1 MGASPW
7 GQAKFTDDQLTK
19 ANWSVDMKFDPTNTQ
34 ELLAKRE
41 PFIVFP
47 ILTGLT
53 AFDYPARE
61 ANPENPGL
69 TPCLSSGTVHSVI
82 FPGLTPCLSSRYAV
96 YSQGV
101 LIVIFDKMDDTECV
115 YVCDTPNPKMQAA
128 ITQVLQDSGWM
139 GTPVPLS
146 ADNLSVVLKNGSA
159 GLAVMGG

>member
-1 MGASPW
+1 MTRW

-47 ILTGLT
+47 TLTGLT

-61 ANPENPGL
+61 ADPEN
-69 TPCLSSGTVHSVI
+69 
-82 FPGLTPCLSSRYAV
+82 PGLTPCLSSRYAV

-115 YVCDTPNPKMQAA
+115 YVCDTPDPKTQTTIA
-128 ITQVLQDSGWM
+128 QVLQDSGWM

-146 ADNLSVVLKNGSA
+146 TDNLSVVLKNGSA

>member
-1 MGASPW
+1 MGLCDDPLGASPW
-7 GQAKFTDDQLTK
+7 WQAKFTDYQLTK
-19 ANWSVDMKFDPTNTQ
+19 ADWSVDMKFDPTNTQ

-47 ILTGLT
+47 TLTGLT

-61 ANPENPGL
+61 ADPEN
-69 TPCLSSGTVHSVI
+69 
-82 FPGLTPCLSSRYAV
+82 PGLTPCLSSRYAV

-115 YVCDTPNPKMQAA
+115 YVCDTPDLKTQTTIA
-128 ITQVLQDSGWM
+128 QVLQDSGWM

-146 ADNLSVVLKNGSA
+146 ADNLSIVLKNGSA